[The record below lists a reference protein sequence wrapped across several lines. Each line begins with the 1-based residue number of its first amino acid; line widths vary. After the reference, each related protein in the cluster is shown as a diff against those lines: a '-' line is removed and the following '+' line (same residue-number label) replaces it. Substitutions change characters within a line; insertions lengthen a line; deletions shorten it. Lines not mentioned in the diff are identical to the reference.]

1 MTHYLPE
8 IVFLDLEA
16 SCQSVDDRPIEIGVS
31 RIDETDE
38 LVTWSSLV
46 PPRGIW
52 PDTDRSDE
60 CEADHGI
67 AGLICRTHPSRRTST
82 AKLTR

>member
-16 SCQSVDDRPIEIGVS
+16 SCRSVDDRPIEIGVS

-38 LVTWSSLV
+38 LVT
-46 PPRGIW
+46 
-52 PDTDRSDE
+52 
-60 CEADHGI
+60 
-67 AGLICRTHPSRRTST
+67 
-82 AKLTR
+82 